1 MATTV
6 SSQFS
11 ICFCVLLLVHDSMAQ
26 LFYPRTNPW
35 HSPHQGSFSEYR
47 FDRLQAFE
55 SLQKVRSEGGVTEY
69 VDERNELFQHTGTFV
84 IRRIIQPQGLL
95 VPRYTNTL
103 SMVYIIQGR
112 GTMGLTF
119 LGCPATYQQQFQ
131 QFSPQWQSESQK
143 FRDEH
148 QKIYQFRQGD
158 IIPLPAGV
166 AHWFYNDGDA
176 PVVTIYVYDIN
187 NRANQVE
194 PRQKEFLLAANNN
207 RVQQVYGSSIEQHPR
222 QNIFNR
228 IGVEQLSEA
237 LGINTVAAKRP
248 QSQNDQRGGIIVDGL
263 YPTAVFKGRKVRLIP
278 RNTREWN
285 KRAWDKDFYT
295 GSGPQGR

>member
-84 IRRIIQPQGLL
+84 IRRVIQPQGLL

-103 SMVYIIQGR
+103 SMVYIIQG
-112 GTMGLTF
+112 LYDDKYNKKF
-119 LGCPATYQQQFQ
+119 YQCSWHSSTYDF
-131 QFSPQWQSESQK
+131 
-143 FRDEH
+143 H
-148 QKIYQFRQGD
+148 
-158 IIPLPAGV
+158 
-166 AHWFYNDGDA
+166 
-176 PVVTIYVYDIN
+176 
-187 NRANQVE
+187 
-194 PRQKEFLLAANNN
+194 
-207 RVQQVYGSSIEQHPR
+207 
-222 QNIFNR
+222 
-228 IGVEQLSEA
+228 
-237 LGINTVAAKRP
+237 
-248 QSQNDQRGGIIVDGL
+248 
-263 YPTAVFKGRKVRLIP
+263 GRK
-278 RNTREWN
+278 NM
-285 KRAWDKDFYT
+285 F
-295 GSGPQGR
+295 

>member
-1 MATTV
+1 
-6 SSQFS
+6 
-11 ICFCVLLLVHDSMAQ
+11 MAQ

-143 FRDEH
+143 FRGEH

-187 NRANQVE
+187 NRAN
-194 PRQKEFLLAANNN
+194 
-207 RVQQVYGSSIEQHPR
+207 
-222 QNIFNR
+222 
-228 IGVEQLSEA
+228 
-237 LGINTVAAKRP
+237 
-248 QSQNDQRGGIIVDGL
+248 
-263 YPTAVFKGRKVRLIP
+263 
-278 RNTREWN
+278 
-285 KRAWDKDFYT
+285 
-295 GSGPQGR
+295 